1 MVSTM
6 TNESV
11 LVVEDE
17 ADLRELLELH
27 LLREGYRVLTAED
40 GRRGFE
46 LATAERPD
54 IVVLDW
60 MLPNMSGP
68 EIARLLRAR
77 NETRGI
83 GIVMLTAKGEE
94 RDVVMGLE
102 SGADDYVVKP
112 FRPKEL
118 VSRVKAVLRRRA
130 AETGKATNRMAV
142 GPLTMDR
149 ERFELLVD
157 SQPVILTR
165 AEFRL
170 LWSLLTHPGRVFTRG
185 ELADEITAGESIIL
199 ERNVDVHVSAV
210 RKKLGVAGDVIQ
222 TVRGVGY
229 RCKD

>member
-1 MVSTM
+1 
-6 TNESV
+6 
-11 LVVEDE
+11 
-17 ADLRELLELH
+17 
-27 LLREGYRVLTAED
+27 
-40 GRRGFE
+40 
-46 LATAERPD
+46 
-54 IVVLDW
+54 
-60 MLPNMSGP
+60 
-68 EIARLLRAR
+68 
-77 NETRGI
+77 
-83 GIVMLTAKGEE
+83 
-94 RDVVMGLE
+94 MGLE

-130 AETGKATNRMAV
+130 AETGKATNRMTV

>member
-27 LLREGYRVLTAED
+27 LLREGYRVLTAEE

-54 IVVLDW
+54 I
-60 MLPNMSGP
+60 
-68 EIARLLRAR
+68 ARLLRDR
-77 NETRGI
+77 TETRGI

-130 AETGKATNRMAV
+130 AETGKATNRMTV

-210 RKKLGVAGDVIQ
+210 RKKLGIAGDVIQ

>member
-27 LLREGYRVLTAED
+27 LLREGYRVLTAEE

-54 IVVLDW
+54 IIVLDW

-68 EIARLLRAR
+68 EIARLLRDR
-77 NETRGI
+77 TETRGI

-130 AETGKATNRMAV
+130 AETGKATNRMTV

>member
-27 LLREGYRVLTAED
+27 LLREGYRVLTAEE

-68 EIARLLRAR
+68 EIARLLRDR
-77 NETRGI
+77 TETRGI

-130 AETGKATNRMAV
+130 AETGKATNRMTV